1 MGSNDSMRRGEG
13 QVGYKSLRP
22 LCYQTFLHYSSQQ
35 TVTPKSHIHIKTY
48 LHLHSQAT
56 SNTSDTLS
64 SSYNK
69 YRPLCHS
76 PAKNIKM
83 PSNFQ
88 LVEPHPSVNHY
99 AHAGRGGAGNYF
111 KAPKTSN
118 GSTARGPASLFEHG
132 LPKSKSKFSSGRC
145 GAATPEDPRG
155 EDEGRSCQVQHRPWR
170 SWQLVYSSPRGISQ
184 GLLQLFRQQ
193 WQRTKWILRP
203 LEPHPRAPL
212 EHLLLTRYIFL
223 RFSERRSAFHHHH
236 GRHQSSGLVLIP
248 TSFDNDISSSRRNIE
263 TSEKSDRRMHHHH
276 HHQHG
281 VHL

>member
-1 MGSNDSMRRGEG
+1 MGITANSHSK
-13 QVGYKSLRP
+13 V
-22 LCYQTFLHYSSQQ
+22 TYSHQDLLTAS
-35 TVTPKSHIHIKTY
+35 
-48 LHLHSQAT
+48 
-56 SNTSDTLS
+56 LS
-64 SSYNK
+64 SY
-69 YRPLCHS
+69 
-76 PAKNIKM
+76 IK
-83 PSNFQ
+83 
-88 LVEPHPSVNHY
+88 H
-99 AHAGRGGAGNYF
+99 
-111 KAPKTSN
+111 
-118 GSTARGPASLFEHG
+118 
-132 LPKSKSKFSSGRC
+132 
-145 GAATPEDPRG
+145 
-155 EDEGRSCQVQHRPWR
+155 
-170 SWQLVYSSPRGISQ
+170 
-184 GLLQLFRQQ
+184 FRQQ

>member
-1 MGSNDSMRRGEG
+1 MG
-13 QVGYKSLRP
+13 
-22 LCYQTFLHYSSQQ
+22 
-35 TVTPKSHIHIKTY
+35 
-48 LHLHSQAT
+48 
-56 SNTSDTLS
+56 
-64 SSYNK
+64 
-69 YRPLCHS
+69 
-76 PAKNIKM
+76 
-83 PSNFQ
+83 
-88 LVEPHPSVNHY
+88 
-99 AHAGRGGAGNYF
+99 
-111 KAPKTSN
+111 
-118 GSTARGPASLFEHG
+118 
-132 LPKSKSKFSSGRC
+132 

-248 TSFDNDISSSRRNIE
+248 HHLITTSLLHGAISKHQKKATGVCIIIIIINTAFISDYGFYIGYCIGVWVCGTENERSLGPQ
-263 TSEKSDRRMHHHH
+263 DRRHTGWHDSRCTCPGDFIESLPLSAAT
-276 HHQHG
+276 QRQRWIYPNSFYIPDNFI
-281 VHL
+281 VIVLYL

>member
-1 MGSNDSMRRGEG
+1 MGTTHHSK
-13 QVGYKSLRP
+13 QSL
-22 LCYQTFLHYSSQQ
+22 Q
-35 TVTPKSHIHIKTY
+35 SHIFTSRLTYSFTLKLHQTLQTLCHSHTISTDLFATHLPKTSKCHPTSN
-48 LHLHSQAT
+48 LLSLTQASTTTHMQVAVELATISRPQRPPTAALLAALPLSLSTVSQRASPSSAAAEAEQAT
-56 SNTSDTLS
+56 STAHLS
-64 SSYNK
+64 VPSSLLM
-69 YRPLCHS
+69 R
-76 PAKNIKM
+76 
-83 PSNFQ
+83 
-88 LVEPHPSVNHY
+88 
-99 AHAGRGGAGNYF
+99 
-111 KAPKTSN
+111 
-118 GSTARGPASLFEHG
+118 
-132 LPKSKSKFSSGRC
+132 
-145 GAATPEDPRG
+145 AATPEDPRG

-184 GLLQLFRQQ
+184 GPLQLFRQQ